1 MDYDGFKTELMEQLA
16 QKQEWGIRR
25 DQLRFYPD
33 GFTADNDPRLL
44 EFIRNTN
51 IRYHRKESDV
61 LMGDYLVIEE
71 EEAGKAGASSCR
83 FEMKYLYE
91 CFQKGAWKPVWENIK
106 ANIELGRRLGVE
118 SILHHMA
125 EYEAV
130 KERLIV
136 RPINYTD
143 HRYELSDCV
152 YETVGDIALVLYL
165 MVGDDPE
172 AGLMTAKIP
181 RRVFECWGL
190 PQEQVL
196 ESAMLNT
203 NIMAPPRIYFKPTEC
218 YHAPYERGVFMSVGS
233 GVDHI
238 GRLAVPTITTTKQT
252 NGAIAL
258 FYPGVCR
265 RLAQMAGGSF
275 YVAFT
280 SIHEARL
287 HCEGSIAPR
296 SILGLVRDVNKRFDP
311 TEILTRKVYFYD
323 AEKEV
328 FGPVAL

>member
-1 MDYDGFKTELMEQLA
+1 
-16 QKQEWGIRR
+16 
-25 DQLRFYPD
+25 
-33 GFTADNDPRLL
+33 
-44 EFIRNTN
+44 
-51 IRYHRKESDV
+51 
-61 LMGDYLVIEE
+61 
-71 EEAGKAGASSCR
+71 
-83 FEMKYLYE
+83 
-91 CFQKGAWKPVWENIK
+91 
-106 ANIELGRRLGVE
+106 
-118 SILHHMA
+118 
-125 EYEAV
+125 
-130 KERLIV
+130 
-136 RPINYTD
+136 
-143 HRYELSDCV
+143 
-152 YETVGDIALVLYL
+152 
-165 MVGDDPE
+165 
-172 AGLMTAKIP
+172 
-181 RRVFECWGL
+181 
-190 PQEQVL
+190 
-196 ESAMLNT
+196 MLNT

-323 AEKEV
+323 AEKEA